1 MIPPL
6 ILWPLFQYV
15 IHCRDQATLF
25 ICLFHLN
32 TFIVCFCVAAAEGV
46 FKGKIDCKRSL
57 MESISAIS
65 KICTNLLPISLDA
78 DVYAVISEIN
88 YISVFVTFYLHVFAK
103 QRSLFAAQ
111 FFLRKN
117 TSTQSIYTLF
127 IFILSLYSYTQYFNI
142 YTQSIYIYT
151 QY

>member
-1 MIPPL
+1 MHERETLFVMISFNRFWSLTGTFRKVFLFTLYPSGGYCVIPPL
-6 ILWPLFQYV
+6 ISWPLFQYV

-78 DVYAVISEIN
+78 DAYAVISEIN

-111 FFLRKN
+111 FFC
-117 TSTQSIYTLF
+117 
-127 IFILSLYSYTQYFNI
+127 
-142 YTQSIYIYT
+142 
-151 QY
+151 